1 MPAATGFIFG
11 LCAAA
16 ALRERKMLERVRR
29 FITENR
35 LFMPGSR
42 VVAGFSGGADSVC
55 LLEMLRL
62 LAPELSLT
70 VFALHVHHGIRGE
83 EADGDAAFA
92 AAFCGKRG
100 IALRTVYR
108 DIPAEARR
116 RGMGLEEAGRLARRE
131 ELARALRELSADAAA
146 LAHHKNDLAE
156 TMLFQLARGTGLA
169 GLSGIPAKS
178 GSFVRPLLCL
188 TRAEIEQWLRGR
200 KLTWREDSTNTD
212 TAYARNRI
220 RHEVLPELAE
230 VNARAVAHIAEASA
244 EIREAA
250 EYLESLLPDKWRRC
264 AAGAPECGRSI
275 LLRADAFLSE
285 PPLFQRML
293 AREAFR
299 RLGGLKDLGKVHVEA
314 VLDLMRGGEGRQRNL
329 PGMRAL
335 RTADGVLLA
344 GEETEGPGRTDGCA
358 AEEGRPCAEGAPG
371 PELTEEGIALRIPG
385 ETICG
390 GWRFTAAIVHM
401 PEERDCGGRDAAA
414 KDLYMSEE
422 RDCGGRDLAAKDRHM
437 PEENAGM
444 DRKAAGETGCGEAS
458 GSPADASQPR
468 KLENDYTKW
477 FDYAKI
483 EKNICVRRRRKG
495 DYLVIHPN
503 GQRKTISN
511 LFTDRKVPRGDR
523 EDIAL
528 LAAGQEVLWAVGVRG
543 GESARVGEE
552 SREIL
557 RVSAERTGN
566 RKTNA
571 DNPQGDPAGERGE
584 DR

>member
-1 MPAATGFIFG
+1 
-11 LCAAA
+11 
-16 ALRERKMLERVRR
+16 MLEKVRR

-83 EADGDAAFA
+83 EADGDADFA

-275 LLRADAFLSE
+275 LLRAEAFLSE

-344 GEETEGPGRTDGCA
+344 GEETDGPGRTDGCA

-401 PEERDCGGRDAAA
+401 PEERDCGGRDLAA

-422 RDCGGRDLAAKDRHM
+422 RDCGGRDLAAKDLYM
-437 PEENAGM
+437 SEENAGM

-458 GSPADASQPR
+458 GSPADASQHR

-477 FDYAKI
+477 FDYDKI

-566 RKTNA
+566 GRIYQDDDT
-571 DNPQGDPAGERGE
+571 GGGY
-584 DR
+584 